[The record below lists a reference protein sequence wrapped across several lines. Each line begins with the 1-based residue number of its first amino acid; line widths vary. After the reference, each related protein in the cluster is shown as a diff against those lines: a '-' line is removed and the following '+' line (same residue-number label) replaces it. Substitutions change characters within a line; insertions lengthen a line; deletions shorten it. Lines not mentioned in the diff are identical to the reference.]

1 VDALA
6 QEIVTWLKGL
16 SKGAVVHWYS
26 DQLTRKQPYGIVM
39 AEVML
44 PDMPPSSLL
53 SLLGCHFRLLTPGP
67 YQVQTHLGRELA
79 VDPPDLT
86 VYMAVQLS
94 PHYKLEG
101 AVPMQPGQPLPLR
114 DEARLAEL
122 ATQEGRERWQLPG
135 FTAERI
141 SAVLAAWTKE
151 HARRRDLRFAWQSR
165 RPRRPR
171 ESM

>member
-1 VDALA
+1 MDALA

-53 SLLGCHFRLLTPGP
+53 SLLGCHFRLLAPGP
-67 YQVQTHLGRELA
+67 YQVQTHLGRELV

-86 VYMAVQLS
+86 VYMVVQLS
-94 PHYKLEG
+94 PHYQLEE
-101 AVPMQPGQPLPLR
+101 VVSVRPGRHLSSR

-122 ATQEGRERWQLPG
+122 ASQEDHGRWQLPG
-135 FTAERI
+135 FTAERM

-151 HARRRDLRFAWQSR
+151 HAGRGDLRFAWQSR
-165 RPRRPR
+165 HHRSSR
-171 ESM
+171 